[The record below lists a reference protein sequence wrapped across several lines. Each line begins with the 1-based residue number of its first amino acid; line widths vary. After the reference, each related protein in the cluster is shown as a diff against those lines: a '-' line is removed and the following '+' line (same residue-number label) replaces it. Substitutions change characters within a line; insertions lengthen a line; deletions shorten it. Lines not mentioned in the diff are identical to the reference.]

1 MLAAKFDRV
10 KTDLDEVISDVLRA
24 DLRGETP

>member
-10 KTDLDEVISDVLRA
+10 KTDLDEFISDVLRA